1 MRTLPGNASVRSS
14 AWYAVLPLCAA
25 MLAACDSSTSQNSC
39 NLPAETA
46 SILPAGRSTL
56 GVVQRIKVGGI
67 GTTPGGYDPY
77 TQVDAFVTIP
87 VNASTASATVDI
99 AIGKGT
105 PVLMVLN
112 GHAPEP
118 LSACGI
124 HVGDKVAVWAGLDG
138 VIPGGWVNAQ
148 GDTVSLN
155 DVTFA
160 AQQLIIV
167 RGY

>member
-1 MRTLPGNASVRSS
+1 
-14 AWYAVLPLCAA
+14 
-25 MLAACDSSTSQNSC
+25 
-39 NLPAETA
+39 
-46 SILPAGRSTL
+46 L

-67 GTTPGGYDPY
+67 GNTPGGYDPY

-87 VNASTASATVDI
+87 VNASTANATVDI

-105 PVLMVLN
+105 PVLLLLN

-124 HVGDKVAVWAGLDG
+124 HVGDKVTVWAGLEG
-138 VIPGGWVNAQ
+138 VFAGGWVNAQ